1 MHLFQPNLW
10 ENVTVL
16 RKGDF
21 VWIRDLY
28 ENIQFLEQKVSKK
41 LQIVWKRTNEIIQIY
56 TNGPLICRKIKQL
69 QISMTDM
76 RKQSRKDRFSVSG
89 QTTSSFPVGG
99 FVTDV
104 SEHSPLSFF
113 LLSNASSYL
122 SFFPTVSHSAAFSQT
137 AENAYWNLWK
147 SQGSR
152 KSPAGNTIHLS
163 ANSRYTVLICYPTGF
178 HFQWIKYH

>member
-16 RKGDF
+16 QKGDF
-21 VWIRDLY
+21 IWIRDLY
-28 ENIQFLEQKVSKK
+28 ENIKFLEQNVSKK
-41 LQIVWKRTNEIIQIY
+41 LHYQYGVWRLYEI
-56 TNGPLICRKIKQL
+56 
-69 QISMTDM
+69 D
-76 RKQSRKDRFSVSG
+76 RKDRFSVSG
-89 QTTSSFPVGG
+89 QTTSSFSVGG

-104 SEHSPLSFF
+104 SEHSPLSIF

-122 SFFPTVSHSAAFSQT
+122 SFFPTVSHSAALSQT

-147 SQGSR
+147 SQGSW
-152 KSPAGNTIHLS
+152 KCPAGNTIHLS

-178 HFQWIKYH
+178 HFQLIKYH